1 MKKISSKFKS
11 KPSYDLYLKLWNIL
25 DLYFL
30 RVNIYIFFNYYDLNN
45 IDLIKVLTVN
55 DNNKFKSILSYDYKV
70 FKMYL
75 FLYWDLEYYL
85 EGKNNV
91 KDLLIVDIEKLNFSG
106 IKFSKEIKSNATFLE
121 LISIRESINLW
132 TNLEILGMFKILL
145 KYNVYSKI
153 DILNTKY
160 KNHSKIKIYKKYR
173 KYNSLISEFK
183 LIEIYKLN
191 KKIESSFYESY
202 IEKWYE
208 EWKSEIT
215 LDLLLK
221 YKDKIKILDNELKKL
236 IKILNKHDETKTNE

>member
-1 MKKISSKFKS
+1 
-11 KPSYDLYLKLWNIL
+11 
-25 DLYFL
+25 LYFL

-121 LISIRESINLW
+121 LISIRESINL
-132 TNLEILGMFKILL
+132 
-145 KYNVYSKI
+145 
-153 DILNTKY
+153 
-160 KNHSKIKIYKKYR
+160 
-173 KYNSLISEFK
+173 
-183 LIEIYKLN
+183 
-191 KKIESSFYESY
+191 
-202 IEKWYE
+202 
-208 EWKSEIT
+208 
-215 LDLLLK
+215 
-221 YKDKIKILDNELKKL
+221 
-236 IKILNKHDETKTNE
+236 